1 MSTQS
6 LPPAPARPAPTIGG
20 LFNVTVAQ
28 LTMRGLLGRRRVIFL
43 LALPGLLIALAI
55 LIRALAGQDDEV
67 TAGVAG
73 GLGIAVFVPLMGVI
87 AGTGAIA
94 PEIDDG
100 SIVYLLAKPLS
111 RYTMAT
117 TKAIV
122 AMGTIVVF
130 SGLPAGLAAFLMS
143 GTDNDLALG
152 FLVGACAAGVAYGA
166 VFLLLGVITRSA
178 VLVGLLYA
186 LVWETIVGSFVPGAR
201 TLSISQWASSI
212 TEEIVGKETARSLEI
227 ESAVD
232 LGVGV
237 PLLVIVT
244 IGATWYAGHRLR
256 TLRLAGEE

>member
-1 MSTQS
+1 MSTHTGH
-6 LPPAPARPAPTIGG
+6 APTIGG
-20 LFNVTVAQ
+20 PFNMTVAQ
-28 LTMRGLLGRRRVIFL
+28 LTMRGLLGRRRIIFL
-43 LALPGLLIALAI
+43 LALPALLLSLAI

-73 GLGIAVFVPLMGVI
+73 GLGLAVFVPLMGVI

-111 RYTMAT
+111 RHTMAT

-122 AMGTIVVF
+122 AMGTIVLF
-130 SGLPAGLAAFLMS
+130 SGVPAGLAAFLMS

-152 FLVGACAAGVAYGA
+152 FLVGGSVAGIAYGA
-166 VFLLLGVITRSA
+166 VFLLLGVLTRSA

-186 LVWETIVGSFVPGAR
+186 LVWETLVGSFIPGAR
-201 TLSISQWASSI
+201 TLSISQWAASI
-212 TEEIVGKETARSLEI
+212 TEEIVGPDVADSLGL
-227 ESAVD
+227 ESAVS
-232 LGVGV
+232 LGVGI
-237 PLLVIVT
+237 PMLVIVT

-256 TLRLAGEE
+256 TIRLSGEE

>member
-1 MSTQS
+1 MSAQ
-6 LPPAPARPAPTIGG
+6 PPLATPPKSETIGG
-20 LFNVTVAQ
+20 PFNLTVAQ

-73 GLGIAVFVPLMGVI
+73 GLGVAVFVPLMGVI

-111 RYTMAT
+111 RHTMAT
-117 TKAIV
+117 TKALV
-122 AMGTIVVF
+122 AMVTIVVF

-143 GTDNDLALG
+143 GADNDLALG
-152 FLVGACAAGVAYGA
+152 LLVGGCAAGIAYGA
-166 VFLLLGVITRSA
+166 VFLLLGVVTRSA
-178 VLVGLLYA
+178 VLFGLLYA
-186 LVWETIVGSFVPGAR
+186 LIWEAVVGSFVPGAK
-201 TLSISQWASSI
+201 TLSISQWAASI
-212 TEEIVGKETARSLEI
+212 TEAIIGKDTAESLNM

-232 LGVGV
+232 LGVGIT
-237 PLLVIVT
+237 LLVIVT
-244 IGATWYAGHRLR
+244 IGATWYAGRRLR
-256 TLRLAGEE
+256 SIRLAGEE